1 MEKDI
6 KIFEKEIKK
15 ILNDNYD
22 ILVNQ
27 VEEINRWT
35 ADIIKII
42 ADWFIIDFKKKEYL
56 EKRIDRQW
64 NKYKKKF
71 LDYISDYVTD

>member
-1 MEKDI
+1 MENDI

>member
-6 KIFEKEIKK
+6 KISEKEIKK

-42 ADWFIIDFKKKEYL
+42 ADL
-56 EKRIDRQW
+56 
-64 NKYKKKF
+64 
-71 LDYISDYVTD
+71 

>member
-6 KIFEKEIKK
+6 KISEKEIKK

-27 VEEINRWT
+27 VEEINR
-35 ADIIKII
+35 
-42 ADWFIIDFKKKEYL
+42 
-56 EKRIDRQW
+56 
-64 NKYKKKF
+64 
-71 LDYISDYVTD
+71 

>member
-27 VEEINRWT
+27 VEEINR
-35 ADIIKII
+35 
-42 ADWFIIDFKKKEYL
+42 
-56 EKRIDRQW
+56 
-64 NKYKKKF
+64 
-71 LDYISDYVTD
+71 